1 MLSERKTELDFART
15 IAIIF
20 VVLNHVVEKVFP
32 ITAGNIASMSLE
44 LKFFVFLLFT
54 IGRIGVPIFLFLT
67 GFLLLSRDYNVEN
80 TISFYRFKLLR
91 LVIVWEVWILLYN
104 LFLWWFNNISIDF
117 FKIICNALFISE
129 VGMMHEW
136 YMPMI
141 IGVYIFIPH
150 ISNMLKHTSN
160 KIVIL
165 IMGIVY
171 LHFFCGKCLITLLEK
186 KATFPLEMQLDL
198 GFSGG
203 VYGLYLILG
212 YLLFNNYAYL
222 ARVLKER
229 RCYAVSLFCF
239 SIIML
244 LFTVAFQMI
253 SYSIGITYSVWYN
266 FPSIPII
273 AGCFFLV
280 LIKNHFD
287 TKFASKILG
296 MLSNYAFG
304 VYLIHVP
311 ILMVLSRIF
320 LKVNVNPFILL
331 CSLFALVLILSF
343 GVVYIF
349 SKTKHMRKLFLL

>member
-1 MLSERKTELDFART
+1 
-15 IAIIF
+15 
-20 VVLNHVVEKVFP
+20 
-32 ITAGNIASMSLE
+32 
-44 LKFFVFLLFT
+44 
-54 IGRIGVPIFLFLT
+54 
-67 GFLLLSRDYNVEN
+67 
-80 TISFYRFKLLR
+80 
-91 LVIVWEVWILLYN
+91 
-104 LFLWWFNNISIDF
+104 
-117 FKIICNALFISE
+117 
-129 VGMMHEW
+129 
-136 YMPMI
+136 MI

-287 TKFASKILG
+287 TKLASKILG